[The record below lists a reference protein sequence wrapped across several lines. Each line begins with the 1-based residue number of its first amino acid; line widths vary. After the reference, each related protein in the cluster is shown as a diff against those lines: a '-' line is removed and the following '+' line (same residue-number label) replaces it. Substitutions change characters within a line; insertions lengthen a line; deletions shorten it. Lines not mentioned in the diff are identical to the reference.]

1 VTAKAQAQATNQQRQ
16 QTLRLFLQQVP
27 DRVKTKLFV
36 RIFNHLA
43 RGQTLVERLREL
55 DNRII
60 GLRIT
65 DIPCL
70 FQLHVLNGRL
80 RAADQDCCDVTISG
94 ELQGFLQLAAL
105 NEDPD
110 TLFFQRVLRIDGETD
125 TGVHIKNILDAMDY
139 DWDAHIDAVLAATP
153 WLAKGAKRCLHA
165 SRRLI
170 PREIRQGMAILNL

>member
-1 VTAKAQAQATNQQRQ
+1 MTAKAQATNQPRQ
-16 QTLRLFLQQVP
+16 QALRLFLRRVP
-27 DRVKTKLFV
+27 DRLKTKLFV
-36 RIFNHLA
+36 RVFNHLA

-60 GLRIT
+60 GLRVT

-70 FQLHVLNGRL
+70 FQFYVLNGRL
-80 RAADQDCCDVTISG
+80 RAADQDRCDVTISG
-94 ELQGFLQLAAL
+94 ELRGFLQLAAL
-105 NEDPD
+105 DEDPD

-153 WLAKGAKRCLHA
+153 WLANGAKRCLHA
-165 SRRLI
+165 TRRII
-170 PREIRQGMAILNL
+170 PHDIRQGLAILNL